1 MSTPITNTTQST
13 NRAGLCPHGLP
24 PAACPICSGGA
35 MGGANKLK
43 DTAVSK
49 PTNSNQWSWMK
60 CYAAGLA
67 LRAQENR
74 VENAKS
80 AFDKQIEFAKQL
92 KISIQ
97 NLSDRIKTVI
107 ESIQK
112 NLPTSF
118 SNIIQSISNIIIFP
132 LLNLI
137 AKLPQLIE
145 KFAQFQQNIANFLLQ
160 ASEKLTALL
169 GDLKN
174 FINKKITDK
183 LKEKAKK
190 FFLFFMS
197 NIEDENYQNDDTL
210 AVFKSRELKKFIAKI
225 IKTSKKR
232 NKNAN

>member
-1 MSTPITNTTQST
+1 MSSYLTNPTQNT

-35 MGGANKLK
+35 MGGANKAK
-43 DTAVSK
+43 DTVVSK
-49 PTNSNQWSWMK
+49 PINSNQWSWMK

-74 VENAKS
+74 AENAKS
-80 AFDKQIEFAKQL
+80 TFEKQIEFAKQL

-112 NLPTSF
+112 NLPTF
-118 SNIIQSISNIIIFP
+118 LANIIQSISNTIIFP
-132 LLNLI
+132 MLNLI

-145 KFAQFQQNIANFLLQ
+145 KFVQFQQNIATLIMQ
-160 ASEKLTALL
+160 AGEKLTALL

-174 FINKKITDK
+174 FINRKFTDK

-197 NIEDENYQNDDTL
+197 NIDDENYQNDDTL
-210 AVFKSRELKKFIAKI
+210 AVFKSRELKKFLAKI

>member
-1 MSTPITNTTQST
+1 MSTSFPNATQST

-35 MGGANKLK
+35 MGGANKAK
-43 DTAVSK
+43 DTVVSK
-49 PTNSNQWSWMK
+49 PISSNQWSWMK

-74 VENAKS
+74 AENAKT
-80 AFDKQIEFAKQL
+80 AFEKQIEFAKQL

-112 NLPTSF
+112 NLPNF
-118 SNIIQSISNIIIFP
+118 LSNIIQSISNTIIFP
-132 LLNLI
+132 MLNLI

-145 KFAQFQQNIANFLLQ
+145 KFVQFQQNIATLIMQ
-160 ASEKLTALL
+160 AGEKLTALL

-174 FINKKITDK
+174 FINRKFTDK

-197 NIEDENYQNDDTL
+197 NIDDENYQNDDTL
-210 AVFKSRELKKFIAKI
+210 AVFKSRELKKFLAKI